1 MGLNGSN
8 SKQKTRASLCLKVV
22 KTTNVIQ
29 LNLCFDLNVLNYHL
43 ADLQNF
49 SYRCYDEF

>member
-1 MGLNGSN
+1 MGLNDEILN
-8 SKQKTRASLCLKVV
+8 RKTRASLFLKVV